1 MAGHQG
7 LINSDVSFNNT
18 LLFSCCTVTEIQE
31 YMDQKLIA
39 PTIVYIQE
47 KKGSHYT

>member
-7 LINSDVSFNNT
+7 LINSVVSFNNM
-18 LLFSCCTVTEIQE
+18 LLFSCSTVIEMQE

-39 PTIVYIQE
+39 QTIVQIYK